1 MDTLEDRI
9 ASAVLSAYTDLPSKS
24 KLLARSDSRQW
35 VPLSG
40 VVLEC
45 SKGTGRFTSVALG
58 TGMKCLTRDK
68 IPLAG
73 GMVLHDSHAEVLAI
87 RGLNCFLLEE
97 CKALS
102 ADKLFVSKFIR
113 RRSQQEISQQSP
125 QPFTLRENVLIHFY
139 SSEAPCGD
147 ASMEL
152 TMAAQDDPTPWT
164 TLSLTPTSTPTSA
177 PPTTLLRGREYFSE
191 LGTVRTKPGRADS
204 PPTLSKSCSDKLSI
218 RQVTSALLSPTT
230 LLISPENAY
239 FSTVVLP
246 TTSYSPTACARAF
259 SATGRMAPLVGRKFG
274 SGYKF
279 SPFAVRTTNIAFEFS
294 KRVVGAGAIG
304 SNISAVWV
312 RGRGV
317 ETLIGGV
324 LQGRKQFASGIKG
337 ASMLCKMLIWR
348 LVQKV
353 AEAEGVEGAGGE
365 RYRSLKLGARMATRD
380 EAKEVTRGVLRGWV
394 RNDGDDFG
402 SVRENIFY
410 LRLSTY

>member
-1 MDTLEDRI
+1 MDSLEDRI
-9 ASAVLSAYTDLPSKS
+9 ASTVLSAYADLPNKS
-24 KLLARSDSRQW
+24 KPLERGDTSEW

-45 SKGTGRFTSVALG
+45 GEGTSRLTAVALG
-58 TGMKCLTRDK
+58 TGMKCLPKYK

-87 RGLNCFLLEE
+87 RGLNYFLLEE

-102 ADKLFVSKFIR
+102 ADELFVSRFIR
-113 RRSQQEISQQSP
+113 RRSQEEISQRSP
-125 QPFTLRENVLIHFY
+125 QPFTLRESVLIHFY

-152 TMAAQDDPTPWT
+152 TMAVQDDPTPWT
-164 TLSLTPTSTPTSA
+164 MPSLAPTPFTSPRNSGL
-177 PPTTLLRGREYFSE
+177 PTTLLQGRQYFSE
-191 LGTVRTKPGRADS
+191 LGIVRTKPGRADS
-204 PPTLSKSCSDKLSI
+204 PPTLSKSCSDKLSL

-239 FSTVVLP
+239 ILTVILP
-246 TTSYSPTACARAF
+246 TTSYCPNACTRAF
-259 SATGRMAPLVGRKFG
+259 GATGRMAPLVGRKFN

-279 SPFAVRTTNIAFEFS
+279 SPFAVRTTNLSFGFS
-294 KRVVGAGAIG
+294 KKVIGTGAVG

-312 RGRGV
+312 RGQGV

-337 ASMLCKMLIWR
+337 ASMLCKIMIWR
-348 LVQKV
+348 LAQKV
-353 AEAEGVEGAGGE
+353 AEAEGVDGVSGE
-365 RYRSLKLGARMATRD
+365 RYGSVKLGAKMAARN
-380 EAKEVTRGVLRGWV
+380 EAKEVTRGVLGGWV
-394 RNDGDDFG
+394 RNGGDDFG
-402 SVRENIFY
+402 NVQG
-410 LRLSTY
+410 